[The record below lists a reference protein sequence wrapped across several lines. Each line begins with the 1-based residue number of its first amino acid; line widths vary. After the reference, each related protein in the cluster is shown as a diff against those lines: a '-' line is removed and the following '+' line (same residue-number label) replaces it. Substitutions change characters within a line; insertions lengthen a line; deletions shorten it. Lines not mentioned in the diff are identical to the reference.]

1 MKHYRVKPIVEYG
14 ACEYRV
20 EEWVWYWPIWWE
32 VGDMAEFP
40 TRKMAEQAI
49 KHLKGEQQHD

>member
-1 MKHYRVKPIVEYG
+1 MKHYRIKPIVEYG
-14 ACEYRV
+14 VCEYRV

-49 KHLKGEQQHD
+49 RHLKGEQ